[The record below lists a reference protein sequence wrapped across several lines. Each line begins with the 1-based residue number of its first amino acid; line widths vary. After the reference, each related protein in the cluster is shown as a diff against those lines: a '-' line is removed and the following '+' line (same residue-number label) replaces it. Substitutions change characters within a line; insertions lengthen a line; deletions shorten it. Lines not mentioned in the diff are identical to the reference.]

1 MNNAFKIALFL
12 GIIILFSGLADAQTI
27 KEYGLSISIVDST
40 ALVSQSIK
48 TDFADKIVLKL
59 PEDAK
64 ITDISVENYT
74 FKDGI
79 LEARTDGEFR
89 LKYLT
94 GELIEKA
101 DNYYLVQKTL
111 FPFDTEDF
119 KMKVILPESA
129 VLDNPESA
137 YPSPKITS
145 NGVNIILEW
154 EKSGLKKGDSFA
166 VFVIFKKASKYN
178 WFAIGLIVA
187 IIIAAAFTTLRS
199 IKRTKIG
206 KPKDKTRKKTEP
218 EELHLLESE
227 SAVMSAL
234 KRLGGEAWQKQL
246 QIQTG
251 FSKAKLSRV
260 IRDLEAR
267 KLIRKI
273 PLGNTN
279 KIKSI

>member
-1 MNNAFKIALFL
+1 MDKAFRIALFL
-12 GIIILFSGLADAQTI
+12 GMIILFSGIANAQMI
-27 KEYGLSISIVDST
+27 KEYDLSISIIDST

-48 TDFADKIVLKL
+48 TDFANTISLKL
-59 PEDAK
+59 PEDAR

-74 FKDGI
+74 FKGGI
-79 LEARTDGEFR
+79 LEAKTDGEFR

-94 GELIEKA
+94 REIIEKA
-101 DNYYLVQKTL
+101 DNYYLVQRTP

-129 VLDNPESA
+129 VLDTPESA

-154 EKSGLKKGDSFA
+154 EKSGLKKGESFA
-166 VFVIFKKASKYN
+166 VFVIFRKISSYN
-178 WFAIGLIVA
+178 WIAIA
-187 IIIAAAFTTLRS
+187 SIIIIMIAVSFMVLRS
-199 IKRTKIG
+199 LRLRKVG
-206 KPKDKTRKKTEP
+206 KPKGKIRKKTEP
-218 EELHLLESE
+218 GELHLLESE
-227 SAVMSAL
+227 SAVMNAL
-234 KRLGGEAWQKQL
+234 KKLGGEGWQKQL

>member
-1 MNNAFKIALFL
+1 
-12 GIIILFSGLADAQTI
+12 
-27 KEYGLSISIVDST
+27 
-40 ALVSQSIK
+40 
-48 TDFADKIVLKL
+48 
-59 PEDAK
+59 
-64 ITDISVENYT
+64 VENYT

-79 LEARTDGEFR
+79 LGARTDGEFR

-94 GELIEKA
+94 GEIIEKA

>member
-94 GELIEKA
+94 GEIIEKA
-101 DNYYLVQKTL
+101 GNYYLVQKTI

-119 KMKVILPESA
+119 KMTVVLPESA

-154 EKSGLKKGDSFA
+154 EKQGLKKGESFA
-166 VFVIFKKASKYN
+166 LFVIFRKAPSYN
-178 WFAIGLIVA
+178 W
-187 IIIAAAFTTLRS
+187 IIITPIIVLMIAVSFMVLRS
-199 IKRTKIG
+199 LRLRKVS
-206 KPKDKTRKKTEP
+206 KPKDKIRKKTEP
-218 EELHLLESE
+218 GELHLLESE
-227 SAVMSAL
+227 SAVMNAL